1 LGIALLACATEE
13 NDFPSPSELTTGDD
27 NAGASA
33 GAGFSGGGGSSSVGG
48 GSSGSFATGGVVA
61 TSGAGTGGTFGS
73 GGSASF
79 GGTFSTSGGG
89 TGGAPSG
96 GGGGKASGGTG
107 GVGGKASGGSGGKA
121 SGGAGGGGNA
131 QCGGSI
137 PAKTTWK
144 GSALPEANDA
154 PPSNVFDGDDTTR
167 FTTGQPQMGGEWL
180 EIDFG
185 ASVTINQITM
195 HTNNNDYFRHY
206 QLRLSNTANDAAA
219 AILKEDDG
227 MTGTITVTL
236 PQTHSGRFLNI
247 RQAGMVTPTWWSLHE
262 VSVACK

>member
-1 LGIALLACATEE
+1 MRWTYVCPLLGIALLACATEE

-79 GGTFSTSGGG
+79 GGTFSTSGSG

-96 GGGGKASGGTG
+96 GGGG
-107 GVGGKASGGSGGKA
+107 GGKASGGSGGKA

-219 AILKEDDG
+219 AILKEGDG
-227 MTGTITVTL
+227 MTGSITVTL